1 MTDEINKASRK
12 KAPIKAP
19 TRVAPA
25 TPVATSSSTAAIAAA
40 TVEPAV
46 EPVLPAAAEPVA
58 EPVVQTMSEPAPVAA
73 PVIHETAV
81 SQEGPT
87 MTDTATNFTADATTK
102 AQAVFS
108 DINARTKQAVERS
121 TKLFEDMN
129 EFSKGNI
136 EALVESSRVAAKA
149 AETLSQHAAETA
161 RKNFEQAT
169 AAMKS
174 MAAVKSPTE
183 LFQLQSDL
191 ARKSFDE
198 MIAEASKT
206 SETMLKLAG
215 DIFQPLSNRFAV
227 AADKLKVAA

>member
-1 MTDEINKASRK
+1 MTDETNKTPRK

-19 TRVAPA
+19 TSIAPA
-25 TPVATSSSTAAIAAA
+25 APAVTSSSTAAIAAA
-40 TVEPAV
+40 TVEPSV
-46 EPVLPAAAEPVA
+46 EPVVVEKAAPVA
-58 EPVVQTMSEPAPVAA
+58 APAVQTPSEPAPVAA
-73 PVIHETAV
+73 PAVHETTA
-81 SQEGPT
+81 SQKGPT
-87 MTDTATNFTADATTK
+87 MTDTATNFTADATNK

-108 DINARTKQAVERS
+108 DLNARTKQAVERS
-121 TKLFEDMN
+121 TKLFEEMN

-149 AETLSQHAAETA
+149 AEQLSQHAAETA

-191 ARKSFDE
+191 ARKSFDD

>member
-1 MTDEINKASRK
+1 MTDEITKAPRK

-19 TRVAPA
+19 TAVTPA
-25 TPVATSSSTAAIAAA
+25 KPVATAASTAAIATA
-40 TVEPAV
+40 TA
-46 EPVLPAAAEPVA
+46 EPVVVETVAEPVA
-58 EPVVQTMSEPAPVAA
+58 QVAIEPAPVAA
-73 PVIHETAV
+73 PDAATPETAAP
-81 SQEGPT
+81 QKGPT

-102 AQAVFS
+102 AQALFT
-108 DINARTKQAVERS
+108 DLNARTKQAVERS
-121 TKLFEDMN
+121 TKMFEEMN
-129 EFSKGNI
+129 EFNKGNI

-198 MIAEASKT
+198 MVAEASKT
-206 SETMLKLAG
+206 SETFLKLAG
-215 DIFQPLSNRFAV
+215 DIFQPLSNRLAV
-227 AADKLKVAA
+227 AADKFKVAA

>member
-1 MTDEINKASRK
+1 MSDEINKLPRK

-19 TRVAPA
+19 AAVAPVA
-25 TPVATSSSTAAIAAA
+25 PVSTSSSTAAIAAA
-40 TVEPAV
+40 T
-46 EPVLPAAAEPVA
+46 AEPVA
-58 EPVVQTMSEPAPVAA
+58 DVIVAPVVETVSEPAPVAA
-73 PVIHETAV
+73 PATPMPEIAAP
-81 SQEGPT
+81 QKGPT
-87 MTDTATNFTADATTK
+87 MTDTATNFTADATSK

-108 DINARTKQAVERS
+108 DLNARTKQAVERS
-121 TKLFEDMN
+121 TKLFEEMN
-129 EFSKGNI
+129 EFNKGNI

-227 AADKLKVAA
+227 AADKMKVAA